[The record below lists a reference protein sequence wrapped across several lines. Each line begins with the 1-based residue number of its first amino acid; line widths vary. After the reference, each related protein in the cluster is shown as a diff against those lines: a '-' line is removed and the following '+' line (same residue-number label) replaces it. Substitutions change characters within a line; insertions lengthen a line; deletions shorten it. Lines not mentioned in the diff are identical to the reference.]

1 MPLQFNLPQVF
12 LGEVGEVYEPG
23 GGADGGHGTRSR
35 TELPS
40 NLCRCGM
47 PIAFAARAACGGFA
61 GTVET
66 TSGGI
71 LRMAD
76 GSNDNLVSIG
86 DGSVSTATMDLRG
99 WGVVAG
105 DGTWLGNVGDV
116 LLDRDSGEPHYI
128 AVALEPSVARQ
139 PGGRPAYVRASEARL
154 DPAARRVHLDGVEG
168 TLAHLMATR
177 PGDQAGVAPSPLTAA
192 VAAQAPSTIPAAEGE
207 VRMQLAEEE
216 LEIGK
221 RIVGAGEVR
230 VHKRVQ
236 TQQVREVVPVT
247 REDVTVERRPLA
259 EGAGLEPRQEGD
271 TWFIPI
277 VEEELVI
284 QKRLVARE
292 ELVIRKRQVVE
303 EQVVEETLRRETPE
317 VLGPGDAPLDDDPR
331 VP

>member
-1 MPLQFNLPQVF
+1 
-12 LGEVGEVYEPG
+12 
-23 GGADGGHGTRSR
+23 
-35 TELPS
+35 
-40 NLCRCGM
+40 
-47 PIAFAARAACGGFA
+47 
-61 GTVET
+61 
-66 TSGGI
+66 
-71 LRMAD
+71 MAD
-76 GSNDNLVSIG
+76 GSSDNLVSIG
-86 DGSVSTATMDLRG
+86 DGGAPAADLDPRG

-105 DGTWLGNVGDV
+105 DGTWLGNVADV

-139 PGGRPAYVRASEARL
+139 PGGRPAFIRAGEARM
-154 DPAARRVHLDGVEG
+154 DAGARRVHLDAVEG
-168 TLAHLMATR
+168 TLAHLLPAR
-177 PGDQAGVAPSPLTAA
+177 PGDAAGTPPSPLTAA
-192 VAAQAPSTIPAAEGE
+192 VAADSAGAPALPADLADIADAGE
-207 VRMQLAEEE
+207 VRMQISEEE

-236 TQQVREVVPVT
+236 TQEVREIVPVM

-303 EQVVEETLRRETPE
+303 EQVIEETLRRETPE
-317 VLGPGDAPLDDDPR
+317 VLGPGDAPVDGDPR
-331 VP
+331 IG

>member
-1 MPLQFNLPQVF
+1 MRVN
-12 LGEVGEVYEPG
+12 
-23 GGADGGHGTRSR
+23 DGNDER
-35 TELPS
+35 
-40 NLCRCGM
+40 
-47 PIAFAARAACGGFA
+47 
-61 GTVET
+61 
-66 TSGGI
+66 GI
-71 LRMAD
+71 FRMAD
-76 GSNDNLVSIG
+76 GPNDDLVSIG
-86 DGSVSTATMDLRG
+86 DGGAPATDADLRG

-116 LLDRDSGEPHYI
+116 LLDRASGEPRYI

-139 PGGRPAYVRASEARL
+139 PGGRAAYVRAAEARL
-154 DPAARRVHLDGVEG
+154 DAGARRVHLDGVQG
-168 TLAHLMATR
+168 TAAHLLATR
-177 PGDQAGVAPSPLTAA
+177 AGGETGAAPSPLTAA
-192 VAAQAPSTIPAAEGE
+192 VAADAAPAMAASEGE

-221 RIVGAGEVR
+221 RIVGAGEVV

-236 TQQVREVVPVT
+236 TQQVREVVPVM
-247 REDVTVERRPLA
+247 REDVTVERRPLP

-292 ELVIRKRQVVE
+292 ELVIRKRQVAG

-317 VLGPGDAPLDDDPR
+317 VTGPEGTPLGEDPR
-331 VP
+331 VSQAARM

>member
-1 MPLQFNLPQVF
+1 
-12 LGEVGEVYEPG
+12 
-23 GGADGGHGTRSR
+23 
-35 TELPS
+35 
-40 NLCRCGM
+40 
-47 PIAFAARAACGGFA
+47 
-61 GTVET
+61 
-66 TSGGI
+66 
-71 LRMAD
+71 MAD
-76 GSNDNLVSIG
+76 GSSDNLVSIG
-86 DGSVSTATMDLRG
+86 DGSVSTASMDLRG

-139 PGGRPAYVRASEARL
+139 PGGRPAYVRAAEARL
-154 DPAARRVHLDGVEG
+154 DAAARRVHLDGVEG
-168 TLAHLMATR
+168 TMAHLMATR
-177 PGDQAGVAPSPLTAA
+177 PGGQAGVAPSPLTAA
-192 VAAQAPSTIPAAEGE
+192 IAADAPSTSIPGAEGE

-236 TQQVREVVPVT
+236 TEQVREVVPVT

-317 VLGPGDAPLDDDPR
+317 VLGPGDTPLDDGPR

>member
-1 MPLQFNLPQVF
+1 
-12 LGEVGEVYEPG
+12 
-23 GGADGGHGTRSR
+23 
-35 TELPS
+35 
-40 NLCRCGM
+40 
-47 PIAFAARAACGGFA
+47 
-61 GTVET
+61 
-66 TSGGI
+66 
-71 LRMAD
+71 MAD
-76 GSNDNLVSIG
+76 GSSDNLVSIG
-86 DGSVSTATMDLRG
+86 DGSVSTASMDLRG

-116 LLDRDSGEPHYI
+116 LLDRESGEPHYI

-139 PGGRPAYVRASEARL
+139 PGGRLAYVRAAEARL
-154 DPAARRVHLDGVEG
+154 DAAARRVHVDGVEG
-168 TLAHLMATR
+168 TLAHLLATR

-192 VAAQAPSTIPAAEGE
+192 IASHAAPADATVLAEPEGE

-221 RIVGAGEVR
+221 RIVGAGEVV

-236 TQQVREVVPVT
+236 TQQVREVVPVM

-259 EGAGLEPRQEGD
+259 EGAGLQPRQEGD

-292 ELVIRKRQVVE
+292 ELVIRKRQVMG
-303 EQVVEETLRRETPE
+303 EQVIEETLRRETPE
-317 VLGPGDAPLDDDPR
+317 VMGPGDAPLDGDPR
-331 VP
+331 A